1 MTQLKR
7 CTAATAAALFVF
19 ALSACGD
26 DGDDKDNKDS
36 SSEEQEGP
44 AADASEEDFCEA
56 FNDPSLTDVAE
67 DDYEAQADA
76 LHNYADGLEDVGT
89 PEGIPDDA
97 RNGYE
102 VLVEAYHEIEA
113 DDLEDED
120 AQAELEEKYKD
131 DEDDIEA
138 FFTYAAE
145 KCVAGGVPDAPTGT
159 PSE

>member
-1 MTQLKR
+1 MTPLKR

-19 ALSACGD
+19 SLSACGD
-26 DGDDKDNKDS
+26 DGDGKDNKDS
-36 SSEEQEGP
+36 SSEQEGP

-76 LHNYADGLEDVGT
+76 LHSYADALEDVGT

-102 VLVEAYHEIEA
+102 VLVEAYHEIDA

-120 AQAELEEKYKD
+120 AQADLEEKYKD

-138 FFTYAAE
+138 FFAYAGE
-145 KCVAGGVPDAPTGT
+145 KCVAAGVPSDAPTDT